1 MQGLVKE
8 IDEEVHWRQRR
19 KRIMLRESNSKEW
32 YAILTHEE
40 FNINQQS
47 RVGNNSRIS
56 LPKLRHEDEI
66 IAQEVLQFIKKEGLH
81 AISLRS
87 IQKHLYKT
95 ILQ

>member
-1 MQGLVKE
+1 MKKFTDKE
-8 IDEEVHWRQRR
+8 EE
-19 KRIMLRESNSKEW
+19 KELCLRESNSKEW

-56 LPKLRHEDEI
+56 QPKLRHEDEI
-66 IAQEVLQFIKKEGLH
+66 IAQEVLQFIKKEDLH
-81 AISLRS
+81 TISLRS